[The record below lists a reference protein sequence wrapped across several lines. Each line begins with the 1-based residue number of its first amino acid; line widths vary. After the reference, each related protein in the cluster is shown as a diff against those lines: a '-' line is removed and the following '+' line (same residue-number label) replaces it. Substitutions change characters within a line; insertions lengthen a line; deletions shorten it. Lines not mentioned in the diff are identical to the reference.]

1 MSLPVPAKAGPFGRL
16 ARFLLVGMGNT
27 LLSLSIIAALL
38 ASGTGPF
45 TANAAGFACGFAM
58 SFVLNRRFTFGMRGR
73 ARLFEVLPFAACMA
87 AAYIVNLAVLGLAG
101 HSGVFG
107 PLASQIVA
115 MGSYTLTFYL
125 LTSTLVYPN
134 AR

>member
-27 LLSLSIIAALL
+27 LVSLAIIAALL

-87 AAYIVNLAVLGLAG
+87 AAYIVNLAVLGLFVDGLGDGLGEAFLYEVCDLVLE
-101 HSGVFG
+101 SIRLDGVDSR
-107 PLASQIVA
+107 PV
-115 MGSYTLTFYL
+115 
-125 LTSTLVYPN
+125 
-134 AR
+134 